1 MVTTGLTWFLV
12 SAVLFIVLLLSVE
25 AERKRGKRFLLK
37 GFRGW
42 LDKHMAAIGLKIT
55 QSWDHFMKYIV
66 QLSWYYTIHSF
77 LQTVLKA
84 VVAFYERIEHKFEM
98 NRRRTKQLR
107 AEKNHIQNGG
117 HLAEI
122 SQHKKDTA
130 LTPAQQRRLRDK
142 QLKGD

>member
-1 MVTTGLTWFLV
+1 MVTTGLVWLSV
-12 SAVLFIVLLLSVE
+12 SAMLFIALLAAVQ

-37 GFRGW
+37 GLRGW
-42 LDKHMAAIGLKIT
+42 LDRHIGTIGLKIS
-55 QSWDHFMKYIV
+55 QSWNHFMKYIV

-84 VVAFYERIEHKFEM
+84 VVAFYEQIEYKFET
-98 NRRRTKQLR
+98 NRRRTRQLR
-107 AEKNHIQNGG
+107 AEKNQIANGG
-117 HLAEI
+117 HFAEI

-130 LTPAQQRRLRDK
+130 LTPAQQRKLKDK